1 MQATH
6 ADRRLS
12 DLHVVQV
19 GHFIVGCRHFIPA
32 ILYDNL
38 RRQRASRIGNLLV
51 LHGHGHLAHQVFRIL
66 LQDRL
71 GDLAFSGVVALSG
84 QLDRISAGY
93 LKVSVSICYGI
104 IFLFLCRKGLFAP
117 LEHGHFLLLLGS
129 CHYVQIFCRHI
140 AVRNVLRKD
149 LEINRQAIF
158 VVALAFYRDHR
169 LFSRLTVRYIYIIA
183 VGNGI
188 VFLFRQLLRSMVDTD
203 LRLDRTSRV
212 GVSVLKSGEPDPV
225 RNRYFRDILCLDLTE
240 CPLGVLQ
247 KRVGIAAHPA
257 LLIAFS
263 GCKCLDGD
271 CFVLRAFL
279 VQDDRP
285 LVAAAL
291 LRRVVSI
298 KGIVD
303 LGVLYVFTL
312 RRIHRQG
319 YLRAVCQLLAVRIV
333 RLRSVQLY
341 AFFPPRCI
349 GDRLCHRCIDVKL
362 LLLQI
367 PAEEPVTI
375 LLRLVDLHGIEIIAL
390 VDRLRRSLRCSPVG
404 IEGNGHRRYC
414 IVERSDLTVCISAPD
429 GDRPDRGFLPDRN
442 ACIDIVF
449 Q

>member
-1 MQATH
+1 
-6 ADRRLS
+6 
-12 DLHVVQV
+12 
-19 GHFIVGCRHFIPA
+19 
-32 ILYDNL
+32 
-38 RRQRASRIGNLLV
+38 
-51 LHGHGHLAHQVFRIL
+51 
-66 LQDRL
+66 
-71 GDLAFSGVVALSG
+71 
-84 QLDRISAGY
+84 
-93 LKVSVSICYGI
+93 
-104 IFLFLCRKGLFAP
+104 
-117 LEHGHFLLLLGS
+117 
-129 CHYVQIFCRHI
+129 
-140 AVRNVLRKD
+140 
-149 LEINRQAIF
+149 
-158 VVALAFYRDHR
+158 
-169 LFSRLTVRYIYIIA
+169 
-183 VGNGI
+183 
-188 VFLFRQLLRSMVDTD
+188 MVDTD

-285 LVAAAL
+285 LVAAAF
-291 LRRVVSI
+291 LRRFASI
-298 KGIVD
+298 EGIVD
-303 LGVLYVFTL
+303 PGVLYVFTL

-319 YLRAVCQLLAVRIV
+319 YLRAVRQLLAVRIV
-333 RLRSVQLY
+333 RLWSVQLY
-341 AFFPPRCI
+341 AFFPTRCI
-349 GDRLCHRCIDVKL
+349 GGRLCHRCIDVKL
-362 LLLQI
+362 LLLLI
-367 PAEEPVTI
+367 PAEEPVAF

-390 VDRLRRSLRCSPVG
+390 VDRLRRSLRYSPVG

-449 Q
+449 QRLCGRVASIHRVVNGRLFRLAAQVYHRILFYFSLCHICRRGLHRFRHIHRTACSESASRHGDLRRSECHAGDDALCIDRRDLFIAALPVHRRGHRCVCRFRAKHQLTGLSRRQLHRCRAERESVQFGCRTPIA